1 MKIMFNVA
9 HPAHVHLFRNVITLL
24 QQRGH
29 SVDVVSLGREITEQL
44 LGIYDLQYV
53 SLGRSHKDLL
63 VKYMD
68 TVRADLRMVRLIK
81 KRKPDIL
88 ASTGIPYSA
97 QAAKVCGVPSIA
109 FSDTEI
115 ATLVLHATLPFVSA
129 VCTPSCFDLD
139 LGPKHVKYNGYHELA
154 YLHPNYFSPD
164 PSVLENVGLG
174 KDEDF
179 FVLRLSSA
187 DSSHDLGPKASLLDS
202 VQAATEILGEL
213 EQYGRTFLT
222 SEVRLPEDLRRFE
235 LRIPPHKMHDLL
247 AYATIYMGEGAT
259 MASEAGVLGVPWIY
273 VSHTTRGYLRDQ
285 EENYGLG
292 FSVTSWEAAIDKAS
306 QLIQSENLK
315 SDWQSKREKL
325 LADKIEV
332 TEFITDFVEDWP
344 ESFTKFAGGG

>member
-1 MKIMFNVA
+1 MLESIVLNLINGVVWGMVLVLIAIGLSLIFGVMGIINVA
-9 HPAHVHLFRNVITLL
+9 HGEL
-24 QQRGH
+24 
-29 SVDVVSLGREITEQL
+29 
-44 LGIYDLQYV
+44 
-53 SLGRSHKDLL
+53 
-63 VKYMD
+63 YMVGAFLSW
-68 TVRADLRMVRLIK
+68 T
-81 KRKPDIL
+81 IL

-115 ATLVLHATLPFVSA
+115 ATLVLQATLPFVSA

-139 LGPKHVKYNGYHELA
+139 LGPKHVQYNGYHELA

-202 VQAATEILGEL
+202 LQAATEILGGL
-213 EQYGRTFLT
+213 EQYGRIFLT

-332 TEFITDFVEDWP
+332 TEFIADFVEDWP
-344 ESFTKFAGGG
+344 ESFTKFSGRS